1 MKAPLFARS
10 ITDVEAR
17 ASAPAMYSHETRC
30 QKDDRIDES
39 HDPVPS
45 PTPTITSFETKFLRE
60 GQIGP
65 VGASLIPALRGG
77 SDGTESDGVPKH
89 ERAMPFVVP
98 LVQERTLLCSVK
110 LGNGLE
116 SFRVT
121 CDESSLTE
129 QSGVLAHPVRLSKSP
144 GIGGGLLLGAAL

>member
-1 MKAPLFARS
+1 MKAPLFTRS

-17 ASAPAMYSHETRC
+17 ASAPAVYSHETRC

-39 HDPVPS
+39 HDPVSS
-45 PTPTITSFETKFLRE
+45 PTPTRTLFKTKFLRE

-65 VGASLIPALRGG
+65 VGSSLIPALRGG
-77 SDGTESDGVPKH
+77 SDGTERDGVPKH
-89 ERAMPFVVP
+89 DRAMPFVPP
-98 LVQERTLLCSVK
+98 LIRERTLLCFVE
-110 LGNGLE
+110 LGNCLE

-129 QSGVLAHPVRLSKSP
+129 QSGVLVHTMRLSKSP
-144 GIGGGLLLGAAL
+144 GIGDGLLLGAAL